1 MRKGSAKHG
10 RGGRHAYQRNVD
22 KPDKRRPAE
31 SQSEQGSP
39 KLVTEGDDLRTP
51 AIGTPPAAAI
61 TTVVEDHPADPTG
74 APERRVVSDVDK
86 PATSLTPIG
95 GTAAQ
100 REPQEHRGKEKEHRE
115 LIAPKIPSPAVQ
127 QANQTTAVEAA
138 TKGLKSQVAV
148 PQPSAKPLAL
158 EKHRSRR
165 QRSLKP
171 RVGTKSAPG
180 ASPTSA
186 GSPADVRNGHDAGAR
201 NVPGDRPSEVGAPS
215 LRSSPLRVPA
225 GEKEPQQGPS
235 VQYLLGMSPDA
246 TSAGPAGPP
255 SKVPSP
261 TRSPPE
267 GGKRSHD
274 ESITHAKRASP
285 KSANLNAMA
294 AAELLASYEK
304 LKDMAKSRTPET
316 VMTKTGF
323 TKTTLTK
330 TLITGKAGWPTV
342 AMTLG
347 ICALFLGTLLL
358 LAVRRSFRPLRLCRA
373 EDCQSHATLLTDRLN
388 TTLDPCDDFRAF
400 VCSAWQMS
408 RKHSE
413 QSRSVIDDLRFTWFN
428 RFEDTLTMGALKFSA
443 GRKPL
448 AMYRMCKRY
457 FPSNGSQVELIRNF
471 FDRFRFRWPQTP
483 EEIIPPLVLLVVL
496 SYQWQSPYWITV
508 HLLEPSATGRQ
519 RVLVTPGIYVPML
532 RNQHRSVEEAYDRYW
547 QLYLELFYPDPSTRP
562 TSNEEAIREIRD
574 MEGDVLDSLHAAAE
588 SPRKRPAKFTF
599 DEIDTHVPN
608 ASGAIWVDA
617 FQTGMLLHPS
627 LTVDDE
633 IVTTDVAFLS
643 VVAEL
648 LVKYDALMLN
658 RHLVWLIMQYYA
670 PVTDYAFLVGYY
682 GSNEKAAAYMPA
694 FCAHEVE
701 TSYKVLVLAL
711 GVVTRL
717 PVHDRR
723 VINAGF
729 QSLVSAAFAKIRD
742 SIWIDEKD
750 KIRMITKFAAI
761 KMDFLPPDTLLDD
774 IVLKRLYA
782 GFPEEEPS
790 LAHYWFK
797 SVAAMQEMN
806 RIPEY
811 NKALLLPRN
820 NFLNYAG
827 YGYFSNTVRL
837 AIGAA
842 AAPAYYGNGTKG
854 MLYGGLLFLLAMQMV
869 RAIDDEGIRW
879 APNNTALTDTMLSN
893 ASLQAFHQRAACRYG
908 AGNES
913 AFPEVPALEI
923 AYSAL
928 VESHI
933 VDKTEPLALGEQLP
947 EDKVFFMTL
956 CYMTCDSTSIAADC
970 NKAVRNFDAF
980 ARVYSCPKGS
990 KMNPENKCSF
1000 FV

>member
-1 MRKGSAKHG
+1 
-10 RGGRHAYQRNVD
+10 
-22 KPDKRRPAE
+22 
-31 SQSEQGSP
+31 
-39 KLVTEGDDLRTP
+39 
-51 AIGTPPAAAI
+51 
-61 TTVVEDHPADPTG
+61 
-74 APERRVVSDVDK
+74 
-86 PATSLTPIG
+86 
-95 GTAAQ
+95 
-100 REPQEHRGKEKEHRE
+100 
-115 LIAPKIPSPAVQ
+115 
-127 QANQTTAVEAA
+127 
-138 TKGLKSQVAV
+138 
-148 PQPSAKPLAL
+148 
-158 EKHRSRR
+158 
-165 QRSLKP
+165 
-171 RVGTKSAPG
+171 
-180 ASPTSA
+180 
-186 GSPADVRNGHDAGAR
+186 
-201 NVPGDRPSEVGAPS
+201 
-215 LRSSPLRVPA
+215 
-225 GEKEPQQGPS
+225 
-235 VQYLLGMSPDA
+235 
-246 TSAGPAGPP
+246 
-255 SKVPSP
+255 
-261 TRSPPE
+261 
-267 GGKRSHD
+267 
-274 ESITHAKRASP
+274 
-285 KSANLNAMA
+285 
-294 AAELLASYEK
+294 
-304 LKDMAKSRTPET
+304 
-316 VMTKTGF
+316 MTKTGF

-330 TLITGKAGWPTV
+330 TLITGKAGWPTI
-342 AMTLG
+342 AITLG

-358 LAVRRSFRPLRLCRA
+358 LAVRRSFRPPRLCRA
-373 EDCQSHATLLTDRLN
+373 EDCQRHATLLTDHLN

-408 RKHSE
+408 RKNRE
-413 QSRSVIDDLRFTWFN
+413 QSKSVINDLRFTWFD

-448 AMYRMCKRY
+448 AMYRMCTRY

-471 FDRFRFRWPQTP
+471 FDRFGFRWPQTP
-483 EEIIPPLVLLVVL
+483 EEIMPPLVLLVML
-496 SYQWQSPYWITV
+496 SYQWQSPCWITV

-519 RVLVTPGIYVPML
+519 RVLVTPGIYVPTL
-532 RNQHRSVEEAYDRYW
+532 RNQHRSVEAAYDRYW
-547 QLYLELFYPDPSTRP
+547 QLYLELFYPDPRTRP
-562 TSNEEAIREIRD
+562 TSSEEAIREIRD

-588 SPRKRPAKFTF
+588 SQRKRPAKFTF

-608 ASGAIWVDA
+608 ASGAIWVNA
-617 FQTGMLLHPS
+617 FQAGMSLHPS

-643 VVAEL
+643 VVTEL
-648 LVKYDALMLN
+648 LVKYDTLMLN

-670 PVTDYAFLVGYY
+670 PMTDYAFLVGYY
-682 GSNEKAAAYMPA
+682 GSNDKAAAYMPV
-694 FCAHEVE
+694 FCAHHVE
-701 TSYKVLVLAL
+701 ATYKVLVLAL

-750 KIRMITKFAAI
+750 KMRMITKFAAI
-761 KMDFLPPDTLLDD
+761 KMDFLPPDTILDD
-774 IVLKRLYA
+774 IVLESLYA

-797 SVAAMQEMN
+797 SVAATQEMN

-811 NKALLLPRN
+811 NKAMLLPRN
-820 NFLNYAG
+820 DIPNYAG
-827 YGYFSNTVRL
+827 YGYFSNTVQL

-879 APNNTALTDTMLSN
+879 PSNKTALKDTMLSN
-893 ASLQAFHQRAACRYG
+893 ASLQAFRQRAACRYG

-933 VDKTEPLALGEQLP
+933 ADKTEPLALGEQLP

-956 CYMTCDSTSIAADC
+956 CYMTCDITTIRSDIAADC

-990 KMNPENKCSF
+990 RMNPENKCSF
-1000 FV
+1000 FA